1 MSDPSAGPEVPVVKS
16 EPTQRLVPSVWRP
29 VFCEI
34 VKAFVERDYRLS
46 AGVPGVAP
54 VTADTAEQIE
64 EYIQD
69 YGEVLVDLPEGTW
82 ETSVSI
88 WMGDHWD
95 VLVDLWTQREGR
107 SDMVLAAH
115 VSEAAS
121 GFVFEVH
128 MVYVP

>member
-1 MSDPSAGPEVPVVKS
+1 MSDLNAGPEVPVVKS
-16 EPTQRLVPSVWRP
+16 EAQGQVPSVWRP
-29 VFCEI
+29 VFREI

-46 AGVPGVAP
+46 AGVHGVAP
-54 VTADTAEQIE
+54 VAADIAEQIE
-64 EYIQD
+64 AYIQD
-69 YGEVLVDLPEGTW
+69 YGEALVDLPEATW

-88 WMGDHWD
+88 WMGDGWD

-107 SDMVLAAH
+107 SDMVLAAK

-128 MVYVP
+128 LVYVP

>member
-1 MSDPSAGPEVPVVKS
+1 MSDLNAGPEVPVVKS
-16 EPTQRLVPSVWRP
+16 EAQGQVPSVWRP
-29 VFCEI
+29 VFREI

-46 AGVPGVAP
+46 AGVHGVAP
-54 VTADTAEQIE
+54 VAADTAEQIE
-64 EYIQD
+64 AYIQD
-69 YGEVLVDLPEGTW
+69 YGEALVDLPEATW

-88 WMGDHWD
+88 WMGDGWD

-107 SDMVLAAH
+107 SDMVLAAK

-128 MVYVP
+128 LVYVP